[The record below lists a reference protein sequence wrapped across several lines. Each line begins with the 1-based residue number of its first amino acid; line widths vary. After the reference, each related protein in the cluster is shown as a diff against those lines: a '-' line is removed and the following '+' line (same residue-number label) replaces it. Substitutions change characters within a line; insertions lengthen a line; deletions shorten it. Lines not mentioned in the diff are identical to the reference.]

1 MKISRLD
8 KPISYWSD
16 NKNENVFYVLYQ
28 SLTTWD
34 KTLLGVIKLHEE
46 SLDI

>member
-16 NKNENVFYVLYQ
+16 NKKENVFYILYQ
-28 SLTTWD
+28 SFTTWD
-34 KTLLGVIKLHEE
+34 KTLLGVIKQHEE
-46 SLDI
+46 SLE

>member
-1 MKISRLD
+1 MKR
-8 KPISYWSD
+8 
-16 NKNENVFYVLYQ
+16 FYVLYQ

-46 SLDI
+46 SLDIYSGEAKRVENSFLHL